1 MMWLVLIAIVICLIT
16 VLRKRSL
23 AETHVAD
30 LASQHSANVCEVSL
44 VEHLAS
50 ADVEEDELIA
60 IITAAIHEF
69 AGAKDFEVVSIKQNG
84 ENWALTGRQ
93 NLLASRLQAN

>member
-1 MMWLVLIAIVICLIT
+1 MMWLVLIAFVVCLVT

-23 AETHVAD
+23 AKTNVAD
-30 LASQHSANVCEVSL
+30 PASQHSANVCEVSL
-44 VEHLAS
+44 VENLAH